1 MVHMPPKVSITK
13 ELVLEAAF
21 EIVQEDGLKG
31 LTARHIAKRLD
42 CSTAPVYST
51 FKSMAELEEEVMRK
65 VRDLLIE
72 YTRKEYSET
81 PFLNMGFGFVLFSR
95 ENKNLYRELF
105 LSGDRFIEI
114 LNELDAI
121 MLEMLM
127 QDPQYNNLP
136 DDLRRVLLTKM
147 WTFTHGMSSLICVG
161 LLKDDSDEY
170 IMKLMSETG
179 RAVIMDTYVQTGM
192 DDIGIWKSLCPE
204 NKGE

>member
-1 MVHMPPKVSITK
+1 MPPKASITK
-13 ELVLEAAF
+13 DLVLEAAF
-21 EIVQEDGLKG
+21 EIVQEDGLKN
-31 LTARHIAKRLD
+31 LTARHIAKKLG

-51 FKSMAELEEEVMRK
+51 FKNMAELDEEVMRK
-65 VRDLLIE
+65 ARDLLIE

-81 PFLNMGFGFVLFSR
+81 PFLNMGVGFVLFSR

-105 LSGDRFIEI
+105 LSGDRFVEI

-121 MLEMLM
+121 MLQMLM
-127 QDPQYNNLP
+127 QDPQYTDLP

-147 WTFTHGMSSLICVG
+147 WTFTHGMASLTCVG

-192 DDIGIWKSLCPE
+192 DDISIWKSLCPE
-204 NKGE
+204 IKGE